1 MRLSLIKTTYPLFCI
16 LFLSSPLQGQGVM
29 IGNNPADRLL
39 IMKKATIPNT
49 DISDI
54 EGSMYVRDSFI
65 HGIVATDKDTFYNLP
80 MKYNV
85 YEDVIE
91 FQYKDEIHILEPATN
106 IKKIQIDQMILTV
119 EPYEFAGKIKT
130 GFFPELAGGKI
141 KFLSKKVTEFQ
152 EMQLAKAMKYTNTP
166 AKFIAQPDQF
176 YTRIGNLP
184 AAPIT
189 KLKKTLVLFPDH
201 QKSVI
206 SYAGRRKLSVKKQDL
221 VALWTYYNSLD

>member
-1 MRLSLIKTTYPLFCI
+1 
-16 LFLSSPLQGQGVM
+16 M

-91 FQYKDEIHILEPATN
+91 FQYKDEIHILEPA
-106 IKKIQIDQMILTV
+106 KRV
-119 EPYEFAGKIKT
+119 
-130 GFFPELAGGKI
+130 
-141 KFLSKKVTEFQ
+141 FLPNWPV
-152 EMQLAKAMKYTNTP
+152 AKLNCS
-166 AKFIAQPDQF
+166 
-176 YTRIGNLP
+176 
-184 AAPIT
+184 
-189 KLKKTLVLFPDH
+189 LKK
-201 QKSVI
+201 
-206 SYAGRRKLSVKKQDL
+206 
-221 VALWTYYNSLD
+221 